1 MGRCNTAIHP
11 SGVVMSDAPIRSDG
25 SLSASG
31 RALLHARL
39 VQEQGALHE
48 LVSDAG
54 GRTGTV
60 DLDPGR
66 EGRVSRV
73 DALQHQ
79 QMAKAGRR
87 RAEARLERVEAAL
100 ERLLDDPEMFGWCP
114 DCGEP
119 IPWRRLDA
127 VPESVLCVPCL
138 QRRQSRR

>member
-1 MGRCNTAIHP
+1 MSGAPTLPDGALTP
-11 SGVVMSDAPIRSDG
+11 SGIAH
-25 SLSASG
+25 L
-31 RALLHARL
+31 RALLEGEQTALCAL
-39 VQEQGALHE
+39 VD
-48 LVSDAG
+48 DAG

-87 RAEARLERVEAAL
+87 RALARLERIDAAL
-100 ERLLDDPEMFGWCP
+100 ERLMEDPDMFGWCP

-119 IPWRRLDA
+119 IPWRRLCA

-138 QRRQSRR
+138 QRRQNR

>member
-1 MGRCNTAIHP
+1 MTA
-11 SGVVMSDAPIRSDG
+11 APTLPDG
-25 SLSASG
+25 SLSAAG
-31 RALLHARL
+31 LAHLRTLLEGEQADLLAL
-39 VQEQGALHE
+39 VD
-48 LVSDAG
+48 DAE

-87 RAEARLERVEAAL
+87 RAQARLERIDAAL
-100 ERLLDDPEMFGWCP
+100 ERLNDDPDMFGWCP

-119 IPWRRLDA
+119 IPWRRLCA

-138 QRRQSRR
+138 HKRQTS

>member
-1 MGRCNTAIHP
+1 MAH
-11 SGVVMSDAPIRSDG
+11 V
-25 SLSASG
+25 
-31 RALLHARL
+31 RALLER
-39 VQEQGALHE
+39 EQINLRE
-48 LVSDAG
+48 LVDDAS

-87 RAEARLERVEAAL
+87 RAKARLERIDAAL
-100 ERLLDDPEMFGWCP
+100 ERLTEDPDMFGWCP

-119 IPWRRLDA
+119 MPWRRLCA

-138 QRRQSRR
+138 QKRQTR

>member
-1 MGRCNTAIHP
+1 
-11 SGVVMSDAPIRSDG
+11 MSDAPTLSDG
-25 SLSASG
+25 SLSVRG
-31 RALLHARL
+31 RAQLRARL
-39 VQEQGALHE
+39 ERDQARLQE
-48 LVSDAG
+48 LVSDAD
-54 GRTGTV
+54 GRTSTV
-60 DLDPGR
+60 ALDPGR

-87 RAEARLERVEAAL
+87 RAEARLERIEAAL
-100 ERLLDDPEMFGWCP
+100 ERLLDDPELFGWCP

-138 QRRQSRR
+138 QRRQSQR

>member
-1 MGRCNTAIHP
+1 MTA
-11 SGVVMSDAPIRSDG
+11 APTLPDG
-25 SLSASG
+25 SLSAAG
-31 RALLHARL
+31 LAHLRALLEGEQTDLRAL
-39 VQEQGALHE
+39 VD
-48 LVSDAG
+48 DAG

-87 RAEARLERVEAAL
+87 RAQARLERIDAAL
-100 ERLLDDPEMFGWCP
+100 ERLNDDPDMFGWCP

-119 IPWRRLDA
+119 IPWRRLCA

-138 QRRQSRR
+138 QKRQTS

>member
-1 MGRCNTAIHP
+1 
-11 SGVVMSDAPIRSDG
+11 MSAPPTDDDG
-25 SLSASG
+25 ALSAVG
-31 RALLHARL
+31 IELLRRQLEADQANLRTL
-39 VQEQGALHE
+39 VADG
-48 LVSDAG
+48 D

-79 QMAKAGRR
+79 QMAMAGRR
-87 RAEARLERVEAAL
+87 RAESRLERVDAAL
-100 ERLLDDPEMFGWCP
+100 QRLRDDPDLFGWCP

-119 IPWRRLDA
+119 IPWRRLQA

-138 QRRQSRR
+138 EARGTA